1 MLKITFRFL
10 AGLVF
15 SALSSVNAFAGSY
28 VLECS
33 LTTIQGDPVA
43 SWSRPLTWMDDGTG
57 PYATGGQMLLNRK
70 QYGLPESL
78 EMNMGGTAADHGYRS
93 ITLGVKSVDRD
104 FYIETA
110 SEGGAPAQLD
120 IYYLKKAIY
129 RARCAIETKSAK

>member
-1 MLKITFRFL
+1 MLNITFRFL

-15 SALSSVNAFAGSY
+15 SVLSSVNAFAGSY
-28 VLECS
+28 VLQCS
-33 LTTIQGDPVA
+33 LTTIQGDPIA

-57 PYATGGQMLLNRK
+57 PYATGGQMRLDRK
-70 QYGLPESL
+70 EYGLQETL
-78 EMNMGGTAADHGYRS
+78 ELNMGGTAADSGYRA

-104 FYIETA
+104 FYVET
-110 SEGGAPAQLD
+110 STEGGTPAQLD